1 MRRRPATM
9 AAAFLGAAATV
20 LTFTLTA
27 QADPGAGPAAG
38 GPVGVAAPDGIA
50 PEMFAALQRDLR
62 LTPAQARTRL
72 DTDARAGRVQQVLT
86 ATLGSRYG
94 GAWVTPDGAAVT
106 VGVTTAAD
114 AATVRGLGAVP
125 ARVRH
130 SEQALAAVVDRLDR
144 RAGDA
149 PDGVAG
155 WYADLPTNSVVVL
168 ARPGGDA
175 EAEAFAAGAPAGTVR
190 VQATTEDPRPYAD
203 VIGGNAY
210 YIGSSRCS
218 IGFSVQGGFVTAGHC
233 GSTGARTSQPGGTF
247 RGSTFPG
254 RDYAWVQV
262 DAGNTPRGLVNNYTG
277 GTVAVAGSTEAAVG
291 AAVCRSGSTTGWRCG
306 TIQQK
311 NASVTYPEGTVSGLT
326 RSNACAEPGDSGGS
340 WLAGSQAQ
348 GVTSGGSGN
357 CTSGGTMYFQPVN
370 PILAAYGLSLIT
382 SGGGPDPTPT
392 ATGTPP
398 GGTTWQAGTGY
409 ATGATVTYAGQSYRC
424 LQGHTAQVGWEPP
437 IVPALWQQV

>member
-9 AAAFLGAAATV
+9 AAALLGAAATV

-27 QADPGAGPAAG
+27 QADPGADPAPG
-38 GPVGVAAPDGIA
+38 GPSGVAAPDGLA

-62 LTPAQARTRL
+62 LTPAQARARL
-72 DTDARAGRVQQVLT
+72 DTDARAGRVQQVLR

-94 GAWVTPDGAAVT
+94 GAWVTPDGTAVT

-114 AATVRGLGAVP
+114 AATVRDLGAVP

-130 SEQALAAVVDRLDR
+130 GEQALAAVVDRLDR

-149 PDGVAG
+149 PDGVTG

-175 EAEAFAAGAPAGTVR
+175 AAEAFAVGAPAGTVR

-233 GSTGARTSQPGGTF
+233 GRVGARTSQPGGTF

-262 DAGNTPRGLVNNYTG
+262 DAGNTPRGLVNTYSG

-382 SGGGPDPTPT
+382 SGGGPTPTPT
-392 ATGTPP
+392 GTSNPP
-398 GGTTWQAGTGY
+398 GDTTWQAGTSY
-409 ATGATVTYAGQSYRC
+409 AAGATVIYAGQSYRC

-437 IVPALWQQV
+437 NVPALWQQV